1 MIEAA
6 WYVLVA
12 AVVLDFFLGD
22 PRYLPHP
29 VVGMGKAIGFF
40 EPWFRRIFKNPL
52 TAGIFFTLFL
62 VGITYGAALILI
74 MVTGWMHPLLGVG
87 GQTVLL
93 FFCFSVKGLKD
104 AAMAVAKPLVEK
116 DLTTA
121 REKIG
126 MIVGRDPRN
135 LDDAGVTR
143 DAVETVAENFVDGFL
158 APLFWAVILGVPGA
172 VAYKMINTLDSM
184 VGYRNDRYLL
194 FGRASARLDDAA
206 NFIPAR
212 LSVFVISAA
221 AACLPGISGTGA
233 LRVGLSEGRRHKS
246 PNAGFPEAAFA
257 GALKIRLGGPSI
269 YHGTEV
275 DKPFIG
281 SAYADPDISAVSNA
295 CRLMQA
301 ASVTGLLV
309 AAGFTAVKF
318 AFLKV
323 SGT

>member
-6 WYVLVA
+6 WYVLIF

-29 VVGMGKAIGFF
+29 VVGMGNAIGFF
-40 EPWFRRIFKNPL
+40 EPRFRQAFNNPL
-52 TAGIFFTLFL
+52 TAGVFFTFFL
-62 VGITYGAALILI
+62 VGISYAMALILI
-74 MVTGWMHPLLGVG
+74 MVTAWIHPLLGVG
-87 GQTVLL
+87 IQTVLL

-104 AAMAVAKPLVEK
+104 AAMAVAKPLAEK

-121 REKIG
+121 REKVG
-126 MIVGRDPRN
+126 LIVGRDPRN
-135 LDDAGVTR
+135 LDEAGVTR
-143 DAVETVAENFVDGFL
+143 AAVETVAENFVDGFL

-184 VGYRNDRYLL
+184 VGYQNDRYLL

-212 LSVFVISAA
+212 VSVFVIAAA

-269 YHGTEV
+269 YHGRQV

-281 SAYADPDISAVSNA
+281 SVYADPDISAVHQA

-301 ASVTGLLV
+301 ASMTGLLGALV
-309 AAGFTAVKF
+309 ACAGKYV
-318 AFLKV
+318 FLKV
-323 SGT
+323 SGI